1 MVHFQQGVIICEISN
16 FFKLIIIIQEII
28 FNFKISLFK
37 FFENLSPFESF
48 VNISYFKKSL
58 DPSYCHF
65 IKHTC
70 TWFFFSFCGVYLKSI
85 SFKIM
90 LYTSIMCRLKCILF
104 SIIIV
109 KMLGYLWHWLRQLVS
124 YQVFWFADWVSV

>member
-1 MVHFQQGVIICEISN
+1 MVHFQQGVNVCEIFI
-16 FFKLIIIIQEII
+16 FFKLIIIIQEIV

-37 FFENLSPFESF
+37 IFEKLSPFESF

-70 TWFFFSFCGVYLKSI
+70 TWFFFFLWCISKIYLFNIIYIYSIQVKVYS
-85 SFKIM
+85 
-90 LYTSIMCRLKCILF
+90 F

-109 KMLGYLWHWLRQLVS
+109 KMLGYLWHWLRQVVS